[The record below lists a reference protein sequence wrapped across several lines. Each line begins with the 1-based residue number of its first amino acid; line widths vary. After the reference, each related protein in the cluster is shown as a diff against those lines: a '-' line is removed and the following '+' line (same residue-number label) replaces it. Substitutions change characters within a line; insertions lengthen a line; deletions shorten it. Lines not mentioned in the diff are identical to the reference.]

1 MQKSIHALSSCTLV
15 RVVHLLVI
23 LVLLVVD
30 DVEELELVDSLA
42 SGDDAEP
49 VTELHLLEEL
59 LGPGDGG
66 RVAVSILHCGFKV
79 FGFQES
85 LLQVLDVAAGQVVVG
100 NDLNLALT
108 SLLDLDVVTKVA
120 NAAVDLDLVLE
131 ELLEGGGVED
141 LVASGLL
148 SVDNE
153 LEEGKVDELA
163 SRRKTGRERGLRVDC
178 SLTFLVVL
186 ACLPLGPDF
195 FCKYH

>member
-1 MQKSIHALSSCTLV
+1 
-15 RVVHLLVI
+15 
-23 LVLLVVD
+23 
-30 DVEELELVDSLA
+30 
-42 SGDDAEP
+42 
-49 VTELHLLEEL
+49 
-59 LGPGDGG
+59 
-66 RVAVSILHCGFKV
+66 V

-163 SRRKTGRERGLRVDC
+163 SRRKTRRERGLRVDC